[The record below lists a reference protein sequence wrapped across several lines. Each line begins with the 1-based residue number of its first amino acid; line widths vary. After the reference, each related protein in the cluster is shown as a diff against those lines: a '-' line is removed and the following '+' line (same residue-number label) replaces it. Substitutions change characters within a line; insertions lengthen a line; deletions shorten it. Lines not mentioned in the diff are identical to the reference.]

1 MFVVTE
7 MVPKRFF
14 QESQDLKFVAEIMS
28 DIIPRIGET
37 LTVNGSS
44 WKVVDVERNY
54 DINQVYVYVSR
65 KNEYGD

>member
-7 MVPKRFF
+7 MVPKRFSE
-14 QESQDLKFVAEIMS
+14 ESQDLKFVAEIMS

-65 KNEYGD
+65 KTDYGD